1 VIWVYR
7 FKSIIIKKGSGLT
20 RDPKKAILKVL
31 LFFVFTGLIFSLGA
45 SGSTSIISPGTGG
58 QLPVL
63 SNGTASENTIEIDSF
78 YSCKIE
84 GIIEPSLANHI
95 KKCLILARDS
105 GSGLIINMDTPGGLD
120 ASMRE
125 IITEILNTPIPV
137 IVYVSPEGARAASA
151 GVFITYASDIAAMG
165 PSTNIGAA
173 HPVNL
178 GGDQEISEDI
188 MEKVLNDSVAY
199 IKNLAVSR
207 GRNAEW
213 AEQAVRKS
221 VSVTS
226 AEALDL
232 GVIDLIAVDT
242 GDLLV
247 KLDGRT
253 IEKLGST
260 FVLMSADAEP
270 VVIDMNFMTRLLHII
285 SDPNIAYILM
295 SLGILGIIYEFSQ
308 PGLGI
313 SGAVGV
319 LLLILGLYALSVLPI
334 NYAGLGLM
342 ILAMVLF
349 VVDILMGLG
358 GIPSIAGV
366 ISLIIG
372 SFLLINTDAP
382 YLRIAW
388 SLIISVSVVISGFLI
403 IVVRAAYKAHR
414 VRPVTGKDGIIGEI
428 GLSSSTLNPGG
439 QIKVYGEIWSAEST
453 DGSRINKNKK
463 VRIESIEGLTLKVK
477 EIPEDN
483 KEGG

>member
-1 VIWVYR
+1 M
-7 FKSIIIKKGSGLT
+7 T
-20 RDPKKAILKVL
+20 RDPKKAILKIL
-31 LFFVFTGLIFSLGA
+31 LFFIFAGLIFSLGA
-45 SGSTSIISPGTGG
+45 SGSTSIISPNPVR

-63 SNGTASENTIEIDSF
+63 SNGTETVSENTIEIDSF
-78 YSCKIE
+78 YSCEIE

-120 ASMRE
+120 TSMRE
-125 IITEILNTPIPV
+125 IITEMLNTPVPV

-178 GGDQEISEDI
+178 GGDQEISADI
-188 MEKVLNDSVAY
+188 MEKVVNDSVAY
-199 IKNLAVSR
+199 IKNLAASK
-207 GRNAEW
+207 GRNARW
-213 AEQAVRKS
+213 AEQAVRES
-221 VSVTS
+221 VSITS

-232 GVIDLIAVDT
+232 GVIDLIAVDFD
-242 GDLLV
+242 DLMV
-247 KLDGRT
+247 KLDGKT

-260 FVLMSADAEP
+260 FILRSADTEP
-270 VVIDMNFMTRLLHII
+270 VEIGMNFMTRLLHII

-334 NYAGLGLM
+334 NYAGLGLI
-342 ILAMVLF
+342 ILAIILF

-366 ISLIIG
+366 ISLILG

-388 SLIISVSVVISGFLI
+388 SLIISVGVVVSGFLI
-403 IVVRAAYKAHR
+403 IVVRAVYKVHR
-414 VRPVTGKDGIIGEI
+414 AQPVTGKAGMVGET
-428 GLSSSTLNPGG
+428 GVSSSVLAPEG
-439 QIKVYGEIWSAEST
+439 QVKVYGEIWSAESV
-453 DGSRINKNKK
+453 DGSKINKNKK
-463 VRIESIEGLTLKVK
+463 VKIESIEGLTLKVK
-477 EIPEDN
+477 EISKN
-483 KEGG
+483 KKEGG

>member
-1 VIWVYR
+1 M
-7 FKSIIIKKGSGLT
+7 T
-20 RDPKKAILKVL
+20 RDPKKAILKIL
-31 LFFVFTGLIFSLGA
+31 LFFIFAGLIFSLGA
-45 SGSTSIISPGTGG
+45 SGSTDIISPDPGR

-63 SNGTASENTIEIDSF
+63 SNGTGTASENTIEIDSF
-78 YSCKIE
+78 YSCEIE
-84 GIIEPSLANHI
+84 GIIEPSLANYI
-95 KKCLILARDS
+95 KKCLVLARDS
-105 GSGLIINMDTPGGLD
+105 GSGLIISMDTPGGLD
-120 ASMRE
+120 TSMRE
-125 IITEILNTPIPV
+125 IITEMLNTPIPV

-178 GGDQEISEDI
+178 GGDQAISEDI
-188 MEKVLNDSVAY
+188 MEKVVNDSIAY
-199 IKNLAVSR
+199 IKNLAISK
-207 GRNAEW
+207 GRNAQW
-213 AEQAVRKS
+213 AEQAVRES
-221 VSVTS
+221 VSITS

-232 GVIDLIAVDT
+232 GVIDLIAVDFD
-242 GDLLV
+242 DLLV
-247 KLDGRT
+247 KLDGKT

-260 FVLMSADAEP
+260 FILRSADTEP
-270 VVIDMNFMTRLLHII
+270 VEIGMNFMTRLLHVI

-334 NYAGLGLM
+334 NYAGLGLI
-342 ILAMVLF
+342 ILALILF
-349 VVDILMGLG
+349 IVDILMGLG

-366 ISLIIG
+366 ISLILG

-388 SLIISVSVVISGFLI
+388 SLIISVGVVVSGFSI
-403 IVVRAAYKAHR
+403 IVVRAVYKAHR
-414 VRPVTGKDGIIGEI
+414 AQPVTGKAGMIGET
-428 GLSSSTLNPGG
+428 GVSSSILAPEG
-439 QIKVYGEIWSAEST
+439 QIKVYGEIWNAESV

-477 EIPEDN
+477 EISKGK

>member
-1 VIWVYR
+1 
-7 FKSIIIKKGSGLT
+7 LT
-20 RDPKKAILKVL
+20 GNPKKAILKIL
-31 LFFVFTGLIFSLGA
+31 LFFIFSGLILSLGI
-45 SGSTSIISPGTGG
+45 SGSANIISPGPGE
-58 QLPVL
+58 QQPIL
-63 SNGTASENTIEIDSF
+63 SNGTDTTIEINNF
-78 YSCKIE
+78 YTCRIE

-95 KKCLILARDS
+95 KKCLVLAKDS
-105 GSGLIINMDTPGGLD
+105 GFGLIITMDTPGGLD
-120 ASMRE
+120 TSMRE
-125 IITEILNTPIPV
+125 IITEILNTRVPI
-137 IVYVSPEGARAASA
+137 IIYVSPEGARAASA

-165 PSTNIGAA
+165 LSTNIGAA

-178 GGDQEISEDI
+178 GGDQEVSEDI
-188 MEKVLNDSVAY
+188 MEKVTNDSVAY
-199 IKNLAVSR
+199 IKNLAASK
-207 GRNAEW
+207 GRNAQW
-213 AEQAVRKS
+213 AEQAVRES
-221 VSVTS
+221 VSITS

-232 GVIDLIAVDT
+232 EVIDLIAEDLD
-242 GDLLV
+242 DLLV
-247 KLDGRT
+247 QLDGKT

-260 FVLMSADAEP
+260 FILRSAYAEP
-270 VVIDMNFMTRLLHII
+270 VEINMNFITRFLHII

-334 NYAGLGLM
+334 NYAGLGLI
-342 ILAMVLF
+342 ILAVILF

-403 IVVRAAYKAHR
+403 IVVRAVYKAHR
-414 VRPVTGKDGIIGEI
+414 SQPVTGMDGMIGMI
-428 GLSSSTLNPGG
+428 GISSGALTPEG
-439 QIKVYGEIWSAEST
+439 QVKVSGEIWSAESA
-453 DGSRINKNKK
+453 DGRNININKK

-477 EIPEDN
+477 EISKE

>member
-1 VIWVYR
+1 
-7 FKSIIIKKGSGLT
+7 LT
-20 RDPKKAILKVL
+20 GDPKKAILKIL
-31 LFFVFTGLIFSLGA
+31 LFFIFAGLIFSLGA
-45 SGSTSIISPGTGG
+45 SPNTNFISPGPGG

-63 SNGTASENTIEIDSF
+63 SNGTETTIEIDNF
-78 YSCKIE
+78 YSCEIE

-95 KKCLILARDS
+95 KKCLVLARDS
-105 GSGLIINMDTPGGLD
+105 GFGLIINMDTPGGLD

-125 IITEILNTPIPV
+125 IITEILNTPVPV

-178 GGDQEISEDI
+178 GGDQEVSEDI
-188 MEKVLNDSVAY
+188 MEKVINDSVAY
-199 IKNLAVSR
+199 IKNLAISK
-207 GRNAEW
+207 GRNAQW
-213 AEQAVRKS
+213 AEQAVRES
-221 VSVTS
+221 VSITS

-232 GVIDLIAVDT
+232 GVIDLIAEDFD
-242 GDLLV
+242 DLLV
-247 KLDGRT
+247 KLDGKT

-260 FVLMSADAEP
+260 FVLRSADTEP
-270 VVIDMNFMTRLLHII
+270 VLLYMNFMTRFLHII

-334 NYAGLGLM
+334 NYAGLGLI
-342 ILAMVLF
+342 ILAVILF

-388 SLIISVSVVISGFLI
+388 SLIISVGVVVSGFLI
-403 IVVRAAYKAHR
+403 IVVRAVYKAHR
-414 VRPVTGKDGIIGEI
+414 AQPVTGKAGIIGET
-428 GLSSSTLNPGG
+428 GVSLSVLTPEG
-439 QIKVYGEIWSAEST
+439 QVKVYGEIWSAESV
-453 DGSRINKNKK
+453 DGSRIGKNKK
-463 VRIESIEGLTLKVK
+463 IKIESIEGLTLKVK
-477 EIPEDN
+477 EISKDK

>member
-1 VIWVYR
+1 M
-7 FKSIIIKKGSGLT
+7 T
-20 RDPKKAILKVL
+20 RNPKKAILKIL
-31 LFFVFTGLIFSLGA
+31 LFFIFAGLIFSLGV
-45 SGSTSIISPGTGG
+45 SGSTGTISPSPGR

-63 SNGTASENTIEIDSF
+63 SNGTEATIEIDNF
-78 YSCKIE
+78 YSCEIE

-120 ASMRE
+120 TSMRE
-125 IITEILNTPIPV
+125 IITEILNTPVPV

-165 PSTNIGAA
+165 HSTNIGAA

-178 GGDQEISEDI
+178 GGDQEVSEDI
-188 MEKVLNDSVAY
+188 MEKVINDSVAY
-199 IKNLAVSR
+199 IKNLAISK
-207 GRNAEW
+207 GRNAQW
-213 AEQAVRKS
+213 AEQAVRES
-221 VSVTS
+221 VSITS

-232 GVIDLIAVDT
+232 GVIDLIAIDFD
-242 GDLLV
+242 DLLV
-247 KLDGRT
+247 KLDGKT

-260 FVLMSADAEP
+260 FVLRSANTEP
-270 VVIDMNFMTRLLHII
+270 VVLDMNFMIRFLHII

-319 LLLILGLYALSVLPI
+319 LLLMLGLYALSVLPI
-334 NYAGLGLM
+334 NYAGLGLI
-342 ILAMVLF
+342 ILAVVLF

-403 IVVRAAYKAHR
+403 IVVRAVYKAHR
-414 VRPVTGKDGIIGEI
+414 AQPVTGMDGIIGET
-428 GLSSSTLNPGG
+428 GVSSSVLTPVG
-439 QIKVYGEIWSAEST
+439 QVKIYGEIWSAESV
-453 DGSRINKNKK
+453 DGNRINKNKK

-477 EIPEDN
+477 EISEDK

>member
-1 VIWVYR
+1 LG
-7 FKSIIIKKGSGLT
+7 KGIIAKENRLT
-20 RDPKKAILKVL
+20 RDPKKAILKILL
-31 LFFVFTGLIFSLGA
+31 LFIFAGLILSLGV
-45 SGSTSIISPGTGG
+45 SGSSNIISTSPGG
-58 QLPVL
+58 QQPIL
-63 SNGTASENTIEIDSF
+63 SNGTETTIEINNF
-78 YSCKIE
+78 YTCKIE

-105 GSGLIINMDTPGGLD
+105 GFGLIISMDTPGGLD

-125 IITEILNTPIPV
+125 IITEILNTRVPI
-137 IVYVSPEGARAASA
+137 IIYVSPEGARAASA
-151 GVFITYASDIAAMG
+151 GVFITYAGDIAAMG

-173 HPVNL
+173 HPVSL
-178 GGDQEISEDI
+178 GGDQEVSEDI
-188 MEKVLNDSVAY
+188 MEKVTNDSVAY
-199 IKNLAVSR
+199 IKNLAASK
-207 GRNAEW
+207 GRNAQW
-213 AEQAVRKS
+213 AEQAVRES
-221 VSVTS
+221 VSITS

-232 GVIDLIAVDT
+232 GVIDLIAEDLD
-242 GDLLV
+242 DLLIQ
-247 KLDGRT
+247 LDSKT

-260 FVLMSADAEP
+260 FTLRSANAEL
-270 VVIDMNFMTRLLHII
+270 VEINMNFITRFLHII

-334 NYAGLGLM
+334 NYAGLGL
-342 ILAMVLF
+342 IVLAVILF

-403 IVVRAAYKAHR
+403 IVVRAVYKVHR
-414 VRPVTGKDGIIGEI
+414 AQPVTGMDGMIGKI
-428 GLSSSTLNPGG
+428 GVSSGVLTPEG
-439 QIKVYGEIWSAEST
+439 QVKVSGEIWSAESA
-453 DGSRINKNKK
+453 DGHNINKNKK
-463 VRIESIEGLTLKVK
+463 VRIKSIEGLTLKVK
-477 EIPEDN
+477 EISKEK

>member
-1 VIWVYR
+1 MTGTI
-7 FKSIIIKKGSGLT
+7 SQNKGIMLKGIRLT
-20 RDPKKAILKVL
+20 RNPKKAILKIL
-31 LFFVFTGLIFSLGA
+31 LFFIFAGLIFSLGISA
-45 SGSTSIISPGTGG
+45 GNNIISPGPDKK
-58 QLPVL
+58 LSVL
-63 SNGTASENTIEIDSF
+63 SNEAGAAIEIDSF

-95 KKCLILARDS
+95 NKCLVLARDS

-120 ASMRE
+120 TSMRQ
-125 IITEILNTPIPV
+125 IITEMLNTPVPI

-178 GGDQEISEDI
+178 GGDQEIPEDM
-188 MEKVLNDSVAY
+188 MEKVVNDSVAY
-199 IKNLAVSR
+199 IKNLAASK
-207 GRNAEW
+207 GRNAGW
-213 AEQAVRKS
+213 AEEAVKES
-221 VSVTS
+221 VSITS

-232 GVIDLIAVDT
+232 GVIDLIAVDSD
-242 GDLLV
+242 DLLIQ
-247 KLDGRT
+247 LDGRT

-260 FVLMSADAEP
+260 FILRSKDAEP
-270 VVIDMNFMTRLLHII
+270 VEIGMNFITRLLHII

-295 SLGILGIIYEFSQ
+295 SIGILGIIYEFSQ

-334 NYAGLGLM
+334 NYAGLALI
-342 ILAMVLF
+342 ILALILF
-349 VVDILMGLG
+349 ILDILMGLG

-366 ISLIIG
+366 ISLILG

-382 YLRIAW
+382 YLKVTW
-388 SLIISVSVVISGFLI
+388 SLIISVGVVVSGFLI
-403 IVVRAAYKAHR
+403 IVVRAVYKVHR
-414 VRPVTGKDGIIGEI
+414 AQPVTGEAGMIGEI
-428 GLSSSTLNPGG
+428 GISSSVLAPEG
-439 QIKVYGEIWSAEST
+439 QIKVYGEIWSAESA
-453 DGSRINKNKK
+453 DGRKINKDKK

-477 EIPEDN
+477 EIPKDK